1 MLPSVEGFAQWILS
15 MARAEP
21 SRRAK
26 DKAELVEQIMEVF
39 EANKSRYGSP
49 REQAVASTGL
59 KCGHNRIGRLMREN
73 GLAACAMK
81 VFRPRTTLPGGGVC
95 LI

>member
-39 EANKSRYGSP
+39 EA
-49 REQAVASTGL
+49 AVQEPWPGRKKAHRF
-59 KCGHNRIGRLMREN
+59 KMFNRI
-73 GLAACAMK
+73 
-81 VFRPRTTLPGGGVC
+81 F
-95 LI
+95 